1 MGGSGRNDLEVE
13 LGIAL
18 RIAGKLRFALD
29 LVLPKSIAPLAKAS
43 WLMDIIFV
51 LCAAGL
57 GYLSWITFKE
67 QP

>member
-1 MGGSGRNDLEVE
+1 MPKALSISGMV
-13 LGIAL
+13 IAAL
-18 RIAGKLRFALD
+18 ILLLFALD
-29 LVLPKSIAPLAKAS
+29 LVLPSSIAPLARAS

>member
-1 MGGSGRNDLEVE
+1 MPKALSIGGMV
-13 LGIAL
+13 IAAL
-18 RIAGKLRFALD
+18 ILLLFALD
-29 LVLPKSIAPLAKAS
+29 LVLPRSIAPLARAS